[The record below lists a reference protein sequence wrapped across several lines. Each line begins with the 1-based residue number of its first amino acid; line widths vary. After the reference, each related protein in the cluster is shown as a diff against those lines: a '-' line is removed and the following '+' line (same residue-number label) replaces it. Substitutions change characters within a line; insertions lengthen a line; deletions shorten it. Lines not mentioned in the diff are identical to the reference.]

1 MVPLPLVGRYKLYKK
16 GTKQLVNW
24 LAKTGSR
31 CCDLKKVLKS
41 MNCGFPTKKRT
52 SKDFIQEIE
61 VGTRELIKLAEAIS
75 DSDPPT
81 DIPEEVIKIARDVI
95 KGREECAEY
104 DWFDIWSTIGTLT
117 FEQLVRC
124 SSIGRS

>member
-95 KGREECAEY
+95 KGREECAE
-104 DWFDIWSTIGTLT
+104 
-117 FEQLVRC
+117 
-124 SSIGRS
+124 

>member
-41 MNCGFPTKKRT
+41 MNCGLPSHKKRT
-52 SKDFIQEIE
+52 SKDFMEVE

-75 DSDPPT
+75 GSDPPT
-81 DIPEEVIKIARDVI
+81 DVPEEVIATARDVI
-95 KGREECAEY
+95 NGREECAA
-104 DWFDIWSTIGTLT
+104 
-117 FEQLVRC
+117 
-124 SSIGRS
+124 